1 MISVEYG
8 NKYYDFVEKYGNDKR
23 HNLMDKFGELS
34 SEAKLIGKIYE
45 IGAGSTYHLDFNTSA
60 QQLLDKI
67 NEGDFKENP
76 SFQDYMYKIRN
87 MVVHNLS
94 LMRDYPRD
102 MNRIA
107 DIYEIVIA
115 NLIHKTAIEVKREK
129 KLFVIDM
136 NKSYKKVKRLLYGA
150 YHS

>member
-1 MISVEYG
+1 M
-8 NKYYDFVEKYGNDKR
+8 EKYGNDKR

>member
-1 MISVEYG
+1 MEYG

>member
-1 MISVEYG
+1 ME
-8 NKYYDFVEKYGNDKR
+8 
-23 HNLMDKFGELS
+23 KFGELS

-136 NKSYKKVKRLLYGA
+136 NKSYKEVKRLLYGA